1 MLNEIKN
8 IRLAELLDKYFI
20 LERIGKN
27 KLIFLVLR
35 QFILKQM
42 RKRSSGQPMSHCHS
56 KVNNVIALA
65 FDSKS
70 IINIQHHFKTGSYVP
85 RRGLCTSKIKEI
97 KYKKLI

>member
-35 QFILKQM
+35 
-42 RKRSSGQPMSHCHS
+42 
-56 KVNNVIALA
+56 
-65 FDSKS
+65 
-70 IINIQHHFKTGSYVP
+70 
-85 RRGLCTSKIKEI
+85 
-97 KYKKLI
+97 